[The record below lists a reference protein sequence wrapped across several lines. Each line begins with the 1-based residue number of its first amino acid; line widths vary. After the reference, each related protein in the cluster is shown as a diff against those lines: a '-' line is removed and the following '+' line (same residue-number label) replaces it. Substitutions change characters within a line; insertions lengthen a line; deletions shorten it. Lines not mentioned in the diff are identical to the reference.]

1 MEDKNKKRDPMPPPE
16 ATPEEI
22 GEFWDTH
29 SLADYWDETHEVEF
43 QVNLKSRQ
51 NLPLGEDGA
60 TEQSDTLSAEQGW
73 QKLKALIQS
82 IKPKEFEKF
91 TAALLTSF
99 LEVPFVVARSGD
111 QPSGDARSLTGGV
124 SIQAKKYTGKNSPN
138 AKTIEGDIRQA
149 IRTLPNLQ
157 VYVLA
162 ISRDTAQL
170 RDILEAVVEETG
182 LDIVTLEL
190 SDDLSDIGALCV
202 TFWENIHH
210 FFDLSDMDQQFSAWV
225 QIVKDDS
232 KTHDKME
239 DVRSKLEDGIQTQS
253 YVQKDAEKYLLK
265 RFNRNEGFNPINLS
279 QAIDR
284 ESLESEIIDWWET
297 RGKPVC
303 YLEGE
308 EGIGKSWLAAKA
320 VSTICGHKNIV
331 AFWLD
336 SKDWESCKD
345 LSDVLKACLNLIY
358 PPPDRRKV
366 PKLQDKIVKVWTRPT
381 LIVLDGVN
389 EGQAIE
395 AAKRI
400 LDEYFTHK
408 NKLENRIRFLLTTR
422 PLDAYRNFEHNLWED
437 YHRISVEPFND
448 TELQDALAQEDLQP
462 DDLPGSLMK
471 IVRIPRYFQ
480 TCIRLRELFHSFD
493 NVTVETVLWADL
505 LYKIKHTDPQVRK
518 KFDWQDIEE
527 AQEDIAKLAREA
539 KWTNIDDAPQA
550 SVELLIDI
558 FPNYHE
564 IRRDLE
570 EQRIALK
577 AHKRQAELSKDHILL
592 GWAVHLSNI
601 FDSTKFS
608 DIENLFGRFQQEL
621 EPIPSEELRT
631 EALFVALQI
640 SAISPDHNISQDQL
654 SQKRAGLMLAW
665 FNSHNVQKVRERF
678 SFWAEKDPDAYGQVV
693 EFEFDRHNAPK
704 YEEMLIEPLA
714 KTWLD
719 EKGQLDRLALCL
731 KKWLLPK
738 HSVNSPENRDYTSFK
753 GHPIPMKKY
762 DPQVQLS
769 AAALSI
775 LSQRSDPDF
784 LETLAR
790 CYEILERYE
799 SPDQNI
805 GILMRWGYT
814 EKALDDLYS
823 LAEQSPSDTQLL
835 KGVCRLVD
843 CLRVG
848 LPPNLERALSKEDM
862 EKRAFIEQ
870 YTPIFNPFIND
881 IRNQKRLLTGDS
893 PEVNA
898 NRGYFGLDCL
908 AVRKDLPAWCDE
920 DQNEI
925 TKISHYISD
934 NLERGVSKDLIPW
947 IAKYTPESYREL
959 SCNLKI
965 NALNPEYP
973 PYRLSETQELV
984 FEQTDCERITEAILE
999 MKECLI
1005 QGDDSSRQRAR
1016 LLTEIL
1022 LFSAPGDKLIDWF
1035 KFLASHESLRKSIFT
1050 ETLQVLLNKLLSE
1063 PVVRFVQQKLK
1074 ISRSSSLDN
1083 RFPSNIESEKITEE
1097 DFWCWIYL
1105 CASNNDENTTT
1116 WIFENLKRRESD
1128 LRTMTSCFLD
1138 KARLDSNQ
1146 FLSEIFTDKE
1156 VRKHLFL
1163 KEGRFFSTPIYEGD
1177 NSYSYEDLMS
1187 ILPQEVVGSFL
1198 CSSQRRSDLARWG
1211 KELMELK
1218 YSILQGATV
1227 NFDYN
1232 REMRF
1237 LVNREVLRTWAEQDR
1252 HDFLCLAD
1260 KYLTMISKSSRYHQ
1274 VFRQFTGAVF
1284 CLFLRFRPTV
1294 AMEHYHQWNAKDFRP
1309 VYYSTHYGVPTYV
1322 VQLWHVEDF
1331 NLPEHRD
1338 LRCRLLEECLNDE
1351 EIMFMTLVALAG
1363 GGGEELW
1370 NLVTQEYLA
1379 SPYAKERNLGVSIL
1393 PWFGTDEAIEK
1404 LDQLKSE
1411 DSSRWVREHAA
1422 WAYEVAQQERS
1433 CQEVYREALQTRDLF
1448 RTSAAFEQMK
1458 PALLPTARWWH
1469 REIEKEEGFHE
1480 ESQDIDPR
1488 LDALHYRFWDRWG
1501 DSIKTKGSIE
1511 VFERTLRDYCRGEK
1525 IPVNQVPRIAPWWK
1539 PASDLGS

>member
-1 MEDKNKKRDPMPPPE
+1 MPPPD

-29 SLADYWDETHEVEF
+29 SLADYWDETHEVEV

-51 NLPLGEDGA
+51 DLSPDETDA
-60 TEQSDTLSAEQGW
+60 VDQRDTLSVEQGW
-73 QKLKALIQS
+73 RQLKDLIQS
-82 IKPKEFEKF
+82 IKPADFEKL
-91 TAALLTSF
+91 AATLLTSF

-111 QPSGDARSLTGGV
+111 QPSGDARDLEGKV
-124 SIQAKKYTGKNSPN
+124 SMQAKRYTTTRIDESSIVGEIYR
-138 AKTIEGDIRQA
+138 AKDALTDI
-149 IRTLPNLQ
+149 Q
-157 VYVLA
+157 VYVLVV
-162 ISRDTAQL
+162 SRNIASQL
-170 RDILEAVVEETG
+170 RDRFDRVETDTG
-182 LDIVTLEL
+182 LDIVSFSLTEKL
-190 SDDLSDIGALCV
+190 SDLGALCV

-210 FFDLSDMDQQFSAWV
+210 FFDLSDLDQQFSAWV

-239 DVRSKLEDGIQTQS
+239 DVRSKLADGIQTQKW
-253 YVQKDAEKYLLK
+253 VQRDTAKCLLK
-265 RFNRNEGFNPINLS
+265 RFSRDKGFNPINLS

-345 LSDVLKACLNLIY
+345 LSDVLKGCLNLIY
-358 PPPDRRKV
+358 PPPERGKV
-366 PKLQDKIVKVWTRPT
+366 PKLQVKIVKVWTRPT

-608 DIENLFGRFQQEL
+608 DIENLFERFQQEL

-714 KTWLD
+714 KTWQG
-719 EKGQLDRLALCL
+719 EKGQLDRLASRL
-731 KKWLLPK
+731 KKWLLPT
-738 HSVNSPENRDYTSFK
+738 HSVNSPENREYTDFK
-753 GHPIPMKKY
+753 GNQIPKKNY

-775 LSQRSDPDF
+775 LSQNPKPEF

-790 CYEILERYE
+790 CYEILEGYE

-908 AVRKDLPAWCDE
+908 AVRKDLPAWCAE

-925 TKISHYISD
+925 KKISRHVSVSP
-934 NLERGVSKDLIPW
+934 ERGLSKDLIPW
-947 IAKYTPESYREL
+947 IAKYDPEGYQEL

-973 PYRLSETQELV
+973 PYALGVTQELI
-984 FEQTDCERITEAILE
+984 FQPNDCNRITEAILE

-1232 REMRF
+1232 QEMRF
-1237 LVNREVLRTWAEQDR
+1237 LVNLEVLRIWAEQDTP
-1252 HDFLCLAD
+1252 DFLCLAD
-1260 KYLTMISKSSRYHQ
+1260 KYLTMLSKSPRYHQ
-1274 VFRQFTGAVF
+1274 VSRQFTGAIF
-1284 CLFLRFRPTV
+1284 HLLLRFQPTV
-1294 AMEHYHQWNAKDFRP
+1294 AMEHYRQWNAENFQP
-1309 VYYSTHYGVPTYV
+1309 VYANPYGIPTHVF
-1322 VQLWHVEDF
+1322 QLWHVEDF
-1331 NLPEHRD
+1331 NLSEHHN

-1351 EIMFMTLVALAG
+1351 EIMFMTFTALVG
-1363 GGGEELW
+1363 GGKKKLW
-1370 NLVTQEYLA
+1370 DLVTQKYLV
-1379 SPYAKERNLGVSIL
+1379 SPYAKQRNLGVSIL
-1393 PWFGTDEAIEK
+1393 PWFGTDKAIEK
-1404 LDQLKSE
+1404 LDQLKSS
-1411 DSSRWVREHAA
+1411 DQSQWVRGHAA

-1433 CQEVYREALQTRDLF
+1433 CQEAYREVLQAGDLF
-1448 RTSAAFEQMK
+1448 SISTVLEQIE
-1458 PALLPTARWWH
+1458 PALSPIARWWH
-1469 REIEKEEGFHE
+1469 CEIEKKANIIEL
-1480 ESQDIDPR
+1480 QDSNPK
-1488 LDALHYRFWDRWG
+1488 LFVLLYRFWERWEN
-1501 DSIKTKGSIE
+1501 SSQTRSNVE
-1511 VFERTLRDYCRGEK
+1511 VFDRKLREYCRGERFLAGRT
-1525 IPVNQVPRIAPWWK
+1525 PRIAPWWK
-1539 PASDLGS
+1539 PTSDFGS

>member
-1 MEDKNKKRDPMPPPE
+1 
-16 ATPEEI
+16 
-22 GEFWDTH
+22 
-29 SLADYWDETHEVEF
+29 
-43 QVNLKSRQ
+43 
-51 NLPLGEDGA
+51 
-60 TEQSDTLSAEQGW
+60 
-73 QKLKALIQS
+73 
-82 IKPKEFEKF
+82 
-91 TAALLTSF
+91 
-99 LEVPFVVARSGD
+99 
-111 QPSGDARSLTGGV
+111 
-124 SIQAKKYTGKNSPN
+124 
-138 AKTIEGDIRQA
+138 
-149 IRTLPNLQ
+149 
-157 VYVLA
+157 
-162 ISRDTAQL
+162 
-170 RDILEAVVEETG
+170 
-182 LDIVTLEL
+182 
-190 SDDLSDIGALCV
+190 
-202 TFWENIHH
+202 
-210 FFDLSDMDQQFSAWV
+210 
-225 QIVKDDS
+225 
-232 KTHDKME
+232 ME

-265 RFNRNEGFNPINLS
+265 RFNRNKGFNPINLS

-345 LSDVLKACLNLIY
+345 LSDVLKGCLNLIY

-1022 LFSAPGDKLIDWF
+1022 LFSASEGELTDWFEFLSSHEPLRISICREPIPLLLRELLPELIVKLARQKLEALRSSSSENQPLADEESKEFSEEEFWCTLYANGTPIDENSIKFALGELKLRKPDAIGTFPMLQLALSDPKRFLDKTLDDKGIQEHLFSKNGRRFSIRPYDKDKDIPSYDKLI
-1035 KFLASHESLRKSIFT
+1035 
-1050 ETLQVLLNKLLSE
+1050 
-1063 PVVRFVQQKLK
+1063 
-1074 ISRSSSLDN
+1074 SS
-1083 RFPSNIESEKITEE
+1083 
-1097 DFWCWIYL
+1097 
-1105 CASNNDENTTT
+1105 
-1116 WIFENLKRRESD
+1116 
-1128 LRTMTSCFLD
+1128 
-1138 KARLDSNQ
+1138 
-1146 FLSEIFTDKE
+1146 
-1156 VRKHLFL
+1156 
-1163 KEGRFFSTPIYEGD
+1163 
-1177 NSYSYEDLMS
+1177 
-1187 ILPQEVVGSFL
+1187 LPQEIVGSFL
-1198 CSSQRRSDLARWG
+1198 CSPKRRADLSRWG
-1211 KELMELK
+1211 KELMEQK
-1218 YSILQGATV
+1218 YSILQGAKV

-1351 EIMFMTLVALAG
+1351 EIMFMTFAALVG
-1363 GGGEELW
+1363 GGKKELW
-1370 NLVTQEYLA
+1370 DLVTQKYLV
-1379 SPYAKERNLGVSIL
+1379 SPYAKQRNLGVSIL
-1393 PWFGTDEAIEK
+1393 PWFGTDKAIEK
-1404 LDQLKSE
+1404 LDQLKSS
-1411 DSSRWVREHAA
+1411 DQSQWVRGHAA

-1433 CQEVYREALQTRDLF
+1433 CREVYRETLQTRDLF
-1448 RTSAAFEQMK
+1448 QISVVFEQIE
-1458 PALLPTARWWH
+1458 PALSPIARWWH
-1469 REIEKEEGFHE
+1469 YKIEDEEEFYE
-1480 ESQDIDPR
+1480 ESQDVNPK
-1488 LDALHYRFWDRWG
+1488 LLALVARFWNRWG
-1501 DSIKTKGSIE
+1501 NSTQTRSNIE
-1511 VFERTLRDYCRGEK
+1511 VCGRKLREYCRGERFLAGRT
-1525 IPVNQVPRIAPWWK
+1525 PRIAPWWK
-1539 PASDLGS
+1539 PTSDFGS